1 MKEENIVAML
11 LESNEYYGFLVINHD
26 RIIDCNTRMQDIFE
40 GLSEKDIIGHKFYEL
55 SLESQQNGR
64 RSFDVYKEMLD
75 EARLNGKCKFEFQFL
90 SASGKVLWTEIVF
103 ISRHL
108 EGKEEVH
115 AIIKDVSNDERI
127 SDCISEAEGLYNS
140 IFNNKHTPMLII
152 DSDTGNI
159 RDANLA
165 ACNYYGYV
173 MEELLKLNIS
183 DINTLSQQEIFEQ
196 MDLATN
202 QGREY
207 FKFNHRLSN
216 GEIRE
221 VEVYSGPIMV
231 RGEDLL
237 LSIIHDIQD
246 KKEMQEKIKIQES
259 YFKGLY
265 ENSPEAIA
273 ILDNEFR
280 IISIN
285 SSFERIFQYNIEEVK
300 QQNITKVLCE
310 EKLYDESAYFKDSV
324 TRGEFV
330 REETRRRR
338 KDGKLVDVSFLGYPI
353 MSNGEKI
360 GVYAVYSDLS
370 NVREIESK
378 KRLFAEIFKNNTV
391 GVVVT
396 DVEGNI
402 QWIND
407 SFTEITGYTSEE
419 VVNQNPSIL
428 KSGKHETEYYCN
440 MWNAIISAG
449 KWQGEIFNRRK
460 NGEIYQEWLSIIA
473 IRDARGNIENFVGMI
488 SDITDAKKK
497 DNTIEILTNRDSL
510 TDLYNRD
517 YFINKMNYEML
528 RRNKE
533 QGRKDELAII
543 FLDIDDFKEI
553 NDTMGHTIGDNV
565 LKEFAFRLK
574 GSIRE
579 HDIAARFGG
588 DEFIVLLMSVKEDYE
603 LLSVANRIIEETK
616 KPFLVDHIEFH
627 ITASLGISRYPK
639 DGLDSTTL
647 IRNADIAMYKSKEV
661 KNKKIT
667 LFEPSL
673 DEKVKEYFTIKNNM
687 RNAISNNEFYLEYQP
702 IIDMKLNN
710 MVGVE
715 ALLRWRCSGTETISP
730 LKFIPVA
737 EKTGFIQPIGAWVLK
752 TACEQNK
759 LWQNKGY
766 CPIYMSV
773 NVSIIQLEQ
782 PNFCEIVKSVLKET
796 NLNPRYLQL
805 EITETIFT
813 KNYDNIVQTIKKIN
827 AMGVQVA
834 IDDFGTGYSSLGQ
847 LSRLEITKL
856 KIDRSFISEINDS
869 ESKNKIVKTIISL
882 AESLN
887 LELVAEGVET
897 REQLDF
903 LIRNDCNVVQGYLFS
918 KPINIITLEEMLEKE
933 DRYL

>member
-1 MKEENIVAML
+1 
-11 LESNEYYGFLVINHD
+11 
-26 RIIDCNTRMQDIFE
+26 
-40 GLSEKDIIGHKFYEL
+40 
-55 SLESQQNGR
+55 
-64 RSFDVYKEMLD
+64 
-75 EARLNGKCKFEFQFL
+75 
-90 SASGKVLWTEIVF
+90 
-103 ISRHL
+103 
-108 EGKEEVH
+108 
-115 AIIKDVSNDERI
+115 
-127 SDCISEAEGLYNS
+127 
-140 IFNNKHTPMLII
+140 
-152 DSDTGNI
+152 
-159 RDANLA
+159 
-165 ACNYYGYV
+165 
-173 MEELLKLNIS
+173 
-183 DINTLSQQEIFEQ
+183 
-196 MDLATN
+196 
-202 QGREY
+202 
-207 FKFNHRLSN
+207 
-216 GEIRE
+216 
-221 VEVYSGPIMV
+221 
-231 RGEDLL
+231 
-237 LSIIHDIQD
+237 
-246 KKEMQEKIKIQES
+246 
-259 YFKGLY
+259 
-265 ENSPEAIA
+265 
-273 ILDNEFR
+273 
-280 IISIN
+280 
-285 SSFERIFQYNIEEVK
+285 
-300 QQNITKVLCE
+300 
-310 EKLYDESAYFKDSV
+310 
-324 TRGEFV
+324 
-330 REETRRRR
+330 
-338 KDGKLVDVSFLGYPI
+338 
-353 MSNGEKI
+353 
-360 GVYAVYSDLS
+360 
-370 NVREIESK
+370 
-378 KRLFAEIFKNNTV
+378 
-391 GVVVT
+391 
-396 DVEGNI
+396 
-402 QWIND
+402 
-407 SFTEITGYTSEE
+407 
-419 VVNQNPSIL
+419 
-428 KSGKHETEYYCN
+428 
-440 MWNAIISAG
+440 
-449 KWQGEIFNRRK
+449 
-460 NGEIYQEWLSIIA
+460 
-473 IRDARGNIENFVGMI
+473 
-488 SDITDAKKK
+488 
-497 DNTIEILTNRDSL
+497 
-510 TDLYNRD
+510 LYNRD